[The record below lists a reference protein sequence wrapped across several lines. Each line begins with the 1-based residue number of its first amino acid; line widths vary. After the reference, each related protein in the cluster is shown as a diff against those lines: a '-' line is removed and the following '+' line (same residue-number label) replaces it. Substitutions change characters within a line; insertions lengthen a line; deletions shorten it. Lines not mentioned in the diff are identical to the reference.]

1 MKTTGSK
8 PKAPAKALAS
18 VKTEEVSMEAEA
30 TTTTEAAPSVKL
42 KDLIARVAE
51 ATGAKK
57 PQVREIVEAT
67 LKEIGLS
74 LDKGETLS
82 LLPLLGRMSVNRTKE
97 LEQGVMM
104 LVKLRRGTG
113 APVDK
118 NTAAE
123 PLAEVG
129 EQG

>member
-1 MKTTGSK
+1 MT
-8 PKAPAKALAS
+8 AALALYRAATALLEPLAPVLLSRRAAKGKEDRARLGERLGRAGVARPDGPLVWLHGSS
-18 VKTEEVSMEAEA
+18 V
-30 TTTTEAAPSVKL
+30 
-42 KDLIARVAE
+42 
-51 ATGAKK
+51 
-57 PQVREIVEAT
+57 
-67 LKEIGLS
+67 
-74 LDKGETLS
+74 GETLS

-113 APVDK
+113 APVEK

>member
-1 MKTTGSK
+1 MKTTVSK
-8 PKAPAKALAS
+8 PKAPAKALAAAQP
-18 VKTEEVSMEAEA
+18 KETPMEAETPAA
-30 TTTTEAAPSVKL
+30 TESAPSVKL
-42 KDLIARVAE
+42 KDLVARVAE

-113 APVDK
+113 APVEK